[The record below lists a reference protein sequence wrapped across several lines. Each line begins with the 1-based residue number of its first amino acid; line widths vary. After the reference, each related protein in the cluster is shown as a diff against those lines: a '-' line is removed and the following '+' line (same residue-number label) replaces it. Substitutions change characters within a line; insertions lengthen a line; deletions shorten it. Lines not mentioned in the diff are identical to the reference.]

1 MLTKEEKL
9 QKKVTNMKPT
19 SCRRLIW
26 YLPTINYMSKCNGT
40 TSHLNSLWPAWDC
53 LWKTVLINPNATSVV
68 NLPRW
73 IPHSLRH
80 HLKED
85 NMEQQQIIQKTTEPS
100 PWDSSSL
107 CVWPNVIVESDDK
120 PLESITHK
128 PLAAAPSRLEIMI
141 LQLQRYDFIITHRP
155 GKETQY
161 LLLTHYQGSCC
172 QKKEAVLVKVYSSA
186 YSIQQLTSQW
196 QDFTKSLWSRPLTH
210 VDKGWMSWGEEMW

>member
-1 MLTKEEKL
+1 MAQQAIWTVCDRLETACERLCLLTPMQHLLLTYQDEFPTHSVTTWKRTIWSNNRSS
-9 QKKVTNMKPT
+9 KKPL
-19 SCRRLIW
+19 S
-26 YLPTINYMSKCNGT
+26 P
-40 TSHLNSLWPAWDC
+40 
-53 LWKTVLINPNATSVV
+53 VLGIA
-68 NLPRW
+68 
-73 IPHSLRH
+73 H
-80 HLKED
+80 HYVYG
-85 NMEQQQIIQKTTEPS
+85 Q
-100 PWDSSSL
+100 
-107 CVWPNVIVESDDK
+107 NVIVESDDK

-172 QKKEAVLVKVYSSA
+172 QKKEAVSVKVYSSA